1 MSNLEPSLKPASLFR
16 KPILGGNIAQRGPNG
31 SEPGDLSVRG
41 EIANC
46 CTSVPPGPLSCQLRT
61 GCRVELTSPGAE
73 SGGDATRHIVLF
85 RSKLQ
90 PLPVQSIT
98 YGMSAPGCVNH
109 KLHVCT
115 LAVHTRGGSG
125 LKNNPSD
132 ISETAL
138 KTQ

>member
-85 RSKLQ
+85 HSKLQ
-90 PLPVQSIT
+90 PCPAIDYLWDVCPRLCQPQAT
-98 YGMSAPGCVNH
+98 R
-109 KLHVCT
+109 LHTCG
-115 LAVHTRGGSG
+115 AREGG
-125 LKNNPSD
+125 
-132 ISETAL
+132 
-138 KTQ
+138 

>member
-31 SEPGDLSVRG
+31 SEPGALSVRG

-46 CTSVPPGPLSCQLRT
+46 CTSVPPGLLSCQLRT

-90 PLPVQSIT
+90 PCRCNRLPMGCLPPAVST
-98 YGMSAPGCVNH
+98 TSYTSAHLRC
-109 KLHVCT
+109 
-115 LAVHTRGGSG
+115 TRGGVSG